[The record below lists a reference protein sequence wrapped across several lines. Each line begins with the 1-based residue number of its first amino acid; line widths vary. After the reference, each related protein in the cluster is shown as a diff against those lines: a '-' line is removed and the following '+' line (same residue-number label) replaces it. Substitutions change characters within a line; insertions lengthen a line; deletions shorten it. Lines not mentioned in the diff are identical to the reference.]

1 MKKEKKR
8 CAGKVILIV
17 MDSVGV
23 GELPDAAEYGDA
35 GSNTL
40 GHIIRERNGLEIP
53 NLIKLGIGNIQGTG
67 IPYYDPSP
75 IGCYGKAREASRGKD
90 TTTGHWEIAGIR
102 LDRPFP
108 VYPDGFP
115 PEVMEAFQKATGVS
129 FLWNK
134 PASGTEIIQRLG
146 EEHLK
151 TGKLIVYTSADSVF
165 QIAAHED
172 IVPVETLY
180 GYCRAAR
187 KILQGEHAVGRV
199 IARPFTGTPG
209 HFVRTKNRRDFSLPP
224 VGKTIL
230 DVLSDHDIPTTGI
243 GKIGDIF
250 AGRGLAA
257 SFHTNDNEEG
267 IHTTLQQMKAQQSG
281 LVFTNLVDFDMLYGH
296 RNDVPGYARALE
308 ALDRRIPDLIGA
320 MNADDVLILTADH
333 GCDPTVP
340 GTDHTRE
347 YIPILMYGQSIKHGV
362 NLGTRD
368 TYSDIGATVLDLLG
382 IAPCLHGSSFQEQIR
397 IS

>member
-1 MKKEKKR
+1 MNIEKKR
-8 CAGKVILIV
+8 FAGKVILIV

-23 GELPDAAEYGDA
+23 GELPDAAEYGDT

-40 GHIIRERNGLEIP
+40 GHIIRERNGLDIP

-67 IPYYDPSP
+67 IPYFDPSP

-90 TTTGHWEIAGIR
+90 TTTGHWEIAGIH

-129 FLWNK
+129 SMWNK

-146 EEHLK
+146 EEHLN

-209 HFVRTKNRRDFSLPP
+209 HFSRTKNRRDFSLPP

-243 GKIGDIF
+243 GKISDIF
-250 AGRGLAA
+250 AGRGIATSL
-257 SFHTNDNEEG
+257 HTSDNEDG
-267 IHTTLQQMKAQQSG
+267 IRTTLQQIKAQQSG

-296 RNDVPGYARALE
+296 RNDVPGYAGALE
-308 ALDRRIPDLIGA
+308 ALDRKIPDLIGT

-333 GCDPTVP
+333 GCDPTAP

-347 YIPILMYGQSIKHGV
+347 YVPILIYGKSIKHGV

-382 IAPCLHGSSFQEQIR
+382 VEPCLQGSSFQDQIR

>member
-1 MKKEKKR
+1 MNEEKKK
-8 CAGKVILIV
+8 CAEKVILIV

-23 GELPDAAEYGDA
+23 GELPDAAEYGDT

-40 GHIIRERNGLEIP
+40 GHIIRERNGLDIP

-67 IPYYDPSP
+67 IPYFDPSP

-115 PEVMEAFQKATGVS
+115 PEVMEAFQKATGVPS
-129 FLWNK
+129 MWNK

-151 TGKLIVYTSADSVF
+151 TGNLIVYTSADSVF
-165 QIAAHED
+165 QVAAHED

-180 GYCRAAR
+180 DYCRAAR

-224 VGKTIL
+224 FGKTIL
-230 DVLSDHDIPTTGI
+230 DVLFNHGIPTTGI

-257 SFHTNDNEEG
+257 SLHTGDNEDG
-267 IHTTLQQMKAQQSG
+267 IRTTLQQMKVRQPG
-281 LVFTNLVDFDMLYGH
+281 LIFTNLVDFDMLYGH

-382 IAPCLHGSSFQEQIR
+382 IAPCLQGSSFQEQIR